1 MVHEG
6 SVKEIIK
13 EQKNTLEVKDIFI
26 ILILVIVSRVFTCSK
41 TSNCTI

>member
-26 ILILVIVSRVFTCSK
+26 ILILVIVSQVFTYSK